1 MGKTA
6 PARLSISAPVRAS
19 FVHVSSG
26 TAPGAVSMLHALQP
40 LPEHEQRGPGEDED
54 VDVQSDDNDDND
66 DDNDDDGDGMARHAS
81 DLAAPPPAAATTAT
95 STSPTF
101 STLADPVH
109 PHESLLDRRRRRL
122 DERAHLHL
130 QQQQHHHLPPQPPP
144 LALATSPPH
153 AAPLLLAGAPTLA
166 PPTTATTPTSA
177 THHRRHRSRGSMML
191 LFSPTKPRASGL
203 GNADASDSDSDDAV
217 RARLRSVISAPVAV
231 AASSNPGAVPLG
243 PTVHAPAPRSPI
255 AAGLLARQRTL
266 LDESSD
272 SDEAAD
278 NDAAARLR
286 ALARVGITVTPPPGN
301 GIPAPPPPTPAMLS
315 PATQKKRKSPGV
327 FRMLARTL
335 ADGFSSA
342 TRSSSS
348 STRGGTL
355 PRSGPP
361 DPSTP
366 ASIRG
371 SFDLAEEPRRVSI
384 SSPHL
389 VAATARTVLAGVV
402 PLAEAALRQ
411 QTTGFASL
419 PRSTPP
425 PPPGT
430 PQRPRAAHPPPS
442 PALRRRS
449 MSFSDLPRLDAPH
462 SVVRAA
468 SPARNAAH
476 AVSAASPLVHV
487 VEVDG
492 EDDSAPLPPRPPSRT
507 SARTVPVGARSRTPS
522 GPRAAASPPPMP
534 PPAVAVPPVPPMS
547 PTTTTTATAHVTAV
561 AVPVPAPLPRSRS
574 PAAAS
579 RSRASTMPDADAALD
594 AAWLPPAHVTKRIS
608 LTPKLIADSDP
619 GIDGGENWRLPSW
632 IGADLDALAAGV
644 GAATGGS
651 SKRSLSRSRSSVV
664 SAARSSLPPVDVP
677 TVAADG
683 DTDAPPPTS
692 PAAAAPPQGADDVS
706 RLESLMA
713 RTVDE
718 ERAMLASFISSST
731 PAMGGAPPT
740 PPPEPVP
747 KDLPPPPRRAASPS
761 PPRAATS
768 PSAGT
773 KPRTL
778 RDLLSA
784 VAADVPGT
792 LKRARSAGKG
802 SKRASKESAAAAAA
816 AAVPVLEPS
825 SPKPAQEATMDLIA
839 AYAGLCDESPAA
851 ETAPAVEPVKEK
863 DGGEEVDPEVA
874 HLVAQIHRAMRDLD
888 EDAPARS
895 TVGSGSSR
903 MPVAAGP

>member
-1 MGKTA
+1 MGKP
-6 PARLSISAPVRAS
+6 PARPSISAPVRAS

-40 LPEHEQRGPGEDED
+40 LPEHESRGAGEDED
-54 VDVQSDDNDDND
+54 VDVLDDNDNDN
-66 DDNDDDGDGMARHAS
+66 GGMARHAP
-81 DLAAPPPAAATTAT
+81 DLAAAAAPPPATAAIPA
-95 STSPTF
+95 SPTF
-101 STLADPVH
+101 STLADPLH

-122 DERAHLHL
+122 DERAHL
-130 QQQQHHHLPPQPPP
+130 QQQQPHHHVPPPPPP

-153 AAPLLLAGAPTLA
+153 AAPLLLAGAPALA

-177 THHRRHRSRGSMML
+177 THHRRRRSRGSMML

-203 GNADASDSDSDDAV
+203 GNADTSDSDSDDAV

-243 PTVHAPAPRSPI
+243 PTVHAPAPRSPV
-255 AAGLLARQRTL
+255 AAGVLARQRT

-272 SDEAAD
+272 SDEAD

-348 STRGGTL
+348 STRGAGTL

-361 DPSTP
+361 DLATPS
-366 ASIRG
+366 SIRG

-425 PPPGT
+425 PPAGT
-430 PQRPRAAHPPPS
+430 SQRPRAAHPPPS

-462 SVVRAA
+462 SMVRAA

-492 EDDSAPLPPRPPSRT
+492 EEETAPLPPRPPSRT
-507 SARTVPVGARSRTPS
+507 SARTIPTGSRSRTPS
-522 GPRAAASPPPMP
+522 GPRAAAAPPPPMP
-534 PPAVAVPPVPPMS
+534 PPAGSVPPVPPMS
-547 PTTTTTATAHVTAV
+547 PTTTATAHVTAV
-561 AVPVPAPLPRSRS
+561 AVPVPAPLPPPPTSRSRS
-574 PAAAS
+574 PAAS
-579 RSRASTMPDADAALD
+579 RSRASTMPDDDAALD

-619 GIDGGENWRLPSW
+619 GIDGGDAWRLPSW
-632 IGADLDALAAGV
+632 IGSDLDALAAGV
-644 GAATGGS
+644 GATTGGS

-664 SAARSSLPPVDVP
+664 SAARSSLPPAAADVP

-692 PAAAAPPQGADDVS
+692 PAAAAPPSADDVS

-718 ERAMLASFISSST
+718 ERAMLASFLSSST
-731 PAMGGAPPT
+731 PAMTGGAPPT

-747 KDLPPPPRRAASPS
+747 KDLPPPLRRAASPS
-761 PPRAATS
+761 PPQSVTS
-768 PSAGT
+768 PSAST

-802 SKRASKESAAAAAA
+802 SKRASKDSAA
-816 AAVPVLEPS
+816 VGPVLEPS

-839 AYAGLCDESPAA
+839 AYAGLCDDESPAA
-851 ETAPAVEPVKEK
+851 ETAPAVEPVKDKE
-863 DGGEEVDPEVA
+863 GGEEVDPEVA

-888 EDAPARS
+888 EDSPVRS
-895 TVGSGSSR
+895 TVGSPR
-903 MPVAAGP
+903 TPVAAGP

>member
-1 MGKTA
+1 
-6 PARLSISAPVRAS
+6 
-19 FVHVSSG
+19 
-26 TAPGAVSMLHALQP
+26 
-40 LPEHEQRGPGEDED
+40 
-54 VDVQSDDNDDND
+54 
-66 DDNDDDGDGMARHAS
+66 MARHAPAFAMT
-81 DLAAPPPAAATTAT
+81 AAVPPPATTT
-95 STSPTF
+95 TPTSPTF
-101 STLADPVH
+101 STLADPLH

-122 DERAHLHL
+122 DERAHL
-130 QQQQHHHLPPQPPP
+130 QQQHHHVPPPPPP

-153 AAPLLLAGAPTLA
+153 VAPLLLAGAPTLA

-177 THHRRHRSRGSMML
+177 THHLRRRSRGSMML

-203 GNADASDSDSDDAV
+203 GNADTSDSDSDDAV

-231 AASSNPGAVPLG
+231 AASSNPSAVPLG
-243 PTVHAPAPRSPI
+243 PTVHAPAPRSPV
-255 AAGLLARQRTL
+255 AAGVLARQRTL
-266 LDESSD
+266 QDESSD
-272 SDEAAD
+272 SDETD
-278 NDAAARLR
+278 DAAARLR

-301 GIPAPPPPTPAMLS
+301 GIPGPPPPTPAMLS

-348 STRGGTL
+348 SSSSTRGGTL

-366 ASIRG
+366 SSFRG

-425 PPPGT
+425 PPPGA

-462 SVVRAA
+462 SMTRAA

-492 EDDSAPLPPRPPSRT
+492 EEDTAPLPPRPPSRT
-507 SARTVPVGARSRTPS
+507 SARTVPTGPRLRTPS
-522 GPRAAASPPPMP
+522 GPHAAPPPPMP
-534 PPAVAVPPVPPMS
+534 PPAGAVPPVPPMS
-547 PTTTTTATAHVTAV
+547 PTTTATAHVTAV
-561 AVPVPAPLPRSRS
+561 AIPAPAPPPSTRSRS
-574 PAAAS
+574 PAAS
-579 RSRASTMPDADAALD
+579 RSRASTMPDDDAALD

-619 GIDGGENWRLPSW
+619 GVDGGDAWRLPSW
-632 IGADLDALAAGV
+632 IGSDLDALAAGV
-644 GAATGGS
+644 GGNTGGS

-664 SAARSSLPPVDVP
+664 SAARSSLPPAAADVP

-692 PAAAAPPQGADDVS
+692 PAAAPPSADDVS

-731 PAMGGAPPT
+731 PAMTGGAPPT

-761 PPRAATS
+761 PPRSATS

-792 LKRARSAGKG
+792 LKRARSAGKAN
-802 SKRASKESAAAAAA
+802 KRSSKEAG
-816 AAVPVLEPS
+816 PVLAPS
-825 SPKPAQEATMDLIA
+825 SPKPAQEATMELIA
-839 AYAGLCDESPAA
+839 AYAGLCDDESPVA
-851 ETAPAVEPVKEK
+851 ETAPAVEPETVMEK
-863 DGGEEVDPEVA
+863 KGREGGEEVDPEVA

-888 EDAPARS
+888 EESPARS
-895 TVGSGSSR
+895 TVESPR
-903 MPVAAGP
+903 TPVAAGP